1 MGIILEM
8 SLSITALVIGF
19 GFIIGIVNVT
29 RYLRDR
35 STLHEKTVML
45 NYKITEADYSLID
58 GIVANALAEYIVY
71 NVDTTDFIPTSD
83 RTRIVD
89 GVVNAVEQRMS
100 EAVFTKLEM
109 LYNKENIPEIISY
122 KIGLAVT
129 EFIENNNKPRDKK

>member
-1 MGIILEM
+1 MGIILEI

-19 GFIIGIVNVT
+19 GFVIGVVNVT

-35 STLHEKTVML
+35 ATLHEKTVML
-45 NYKITEADYSLID
+45 NYKITETDYNLID

-71 NVDTTDFIPTSD
+71 NIDTTEFIPTDD
-83 RTRIVD
+83 RTKIVD

-100 EAVFTKLEM
+100 EAVFAKLEM
-109 LYNKENIPEIISY
+109 LYTKESIPEVISL

-129 EFIENNNKPRDKK
+129 EFIENNNRPRPKK